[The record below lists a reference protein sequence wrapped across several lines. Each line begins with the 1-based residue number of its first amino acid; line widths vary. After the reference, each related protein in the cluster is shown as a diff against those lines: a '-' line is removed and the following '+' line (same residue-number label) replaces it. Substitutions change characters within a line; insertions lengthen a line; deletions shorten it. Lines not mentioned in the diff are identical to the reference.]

1 MPVRCRPEHSARIRP
16 VTARAADAWP
26 APGRLGRLGAVG
38 LAALLLAGCSILPR
52 SGPYRSDM
60 MAVKER
66 MQGHAVLI
74 ELDQRVAEALAPLPE
89 PTLEGVFG
97 DYRPAG
103 EQRIGVGDLVEITL
117 WEAASGG
124 LFSGPASS
132 VSPGAGAGAHSAAIP
147 PQVVARDGAITVP
160 FAGRV
165 PVVGRTPPAVEQE
178 IVGRLADKA
187 INPQAVV
194 TVARNVSNTVTVMGE
209 SGPGARVPLSVRG
222 DRLLD
227 AIAAAGGI
235 RAPVSDITVALSRDN
250 RTVRVPLEEVLD
262 TPRENIYLRPDDQV
276 VLIRNPQSISVFGA
290 LGRNGDIPFGG
301 STLTLDSA
309 MAKAGGLLDDRANPA
324 GVFILRYEPA
334 AAVQVLPPDVRTSV
348 PPPQNGFV
356 AVVYHLDMAD
366 PAAMFTSRHF
376 VMRNNDILYVSDAPI
391 VDVNKLFNLFGQL
404 VAPAVAGLTINA
416 YAP

>member
-1 MPVRCRPEHSARIRP
+1 MPGQARNL
-16 VTARAADAWP
+16 AAA
-26 APGRLGRLGAVG
+26 G

-60 MAVKER
+60 LAVKER
-66 MQGHAVLI
+66 MQGHAALI
-74 ELDQRVAEALAPLPE
+74 ELDQSVAEALAPVRE

-103 EQRIGVGDLVEITL
+103 TQRIGIGDQVEIIL

-132 VSPGAGAGAHSAAIP
+132 IAPSAGTGAHSAAIP
-147 PQVVARDGAITVP
+147 PQMVARDGAITVP

-165 PVVGRTPPAVEQE
+165 PVVGRTPPDVEQE
-178 IVGRLADKA
+178 IVARLADKA
-187 INPQAVV
+187 INPQALV
-194 TVARNVSNTVTVMGE
+194 TVTRNMSNTVTVMGE
-209 SGPGARVPLSVRG
+209 VGPGARVPLGVRG

-227 AIAAAGGI
+227 VIAEAGGI
-235 RAPVSDITVALSRDN
+235 RAPVSDITVALSRDG

-262 TPRENIYLRPDDQV
+262 TPHENIYLRPDDQV
-276 VLIRNPQSISVFGA
+276 VLIRDPQSISVFGA

-301 STLTLDSA
+301 STLMLDGA
-309 MAKAGGLLDDRANPA
+309 LAKAGGLLDDRANPA

-334 AAVQVLPPDVRTSV
+334 AVMGLLPGEVRTGM
-348 PPPQNGFV
+348 PAPRNGFV
-356 AVVYHLDMAD
+356 PVVYHLDMAN

-376 VMRNNDILYVSDAPI
+376 VMRNNDILYVTDAP
-391 VDVNKLFNLFGQL
+391 VTDLNKLFNLFGQL
-404 VAPAVAGLTINA
+404 VAPAVTALTVNA
-416 YAP
+416 YVP